1 MALFDQDTGS
11 SDMVI
16 DDVEFYHTM
25 RERFGCSSAHV
36 LKQVFAELDTDH
48 DGELSVRSCR

>member
-16 DDVEFYHTM
+16 DDIEFYHTM